1 MTETG
6 TKHEALYGV
15 YCTINGP
22 VQAGPVWVKYN
33 RKNIDAVL
41 DVLRQLLEA
50 EGCEFRSIE

>member
-6 TKHEALYGV
+6 TKTEALYRV

-41 DVLRQLLEA
+41 YVLKQLLEA